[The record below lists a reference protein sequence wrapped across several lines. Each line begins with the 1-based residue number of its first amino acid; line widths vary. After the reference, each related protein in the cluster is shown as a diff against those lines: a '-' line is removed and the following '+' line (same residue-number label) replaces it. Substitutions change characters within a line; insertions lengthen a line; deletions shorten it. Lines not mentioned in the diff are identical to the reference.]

1 MKDRYKLI
9 IIHIIVFISAFGIG
23 VITEKP
29 YRYVNKFSWVILLV
43 NTILFL
49 ILIKQFKV
57 KENSIIKY
65 LLIIL
70 GIFIILIIDKDYFYS
85 LYIQSTPNIIFPYS
99 ILILSNVITLPF
111 VAIFD
116 CIYMLNLFNISFIII
131 PSYIII
137 LMIITKKVL
146 KLSKKR
152 E

>member
-1 MKDRYKLI
+1 MKDRYKLT
-9 IIHIIVFISAFGIG
+9 IIHLILFISALGIG

-29 YRYVNKFSWVILLV
+29 YRYVNEFSWVILLV
-43 NTILFL
+43 NTMLFL

-85 LYIQSTPNIIFPYS
+85 SYIQSTPDIIFPYS
-99 ILILSNVITLPF
+99 ILILSNVLIVPF
-111 VAIFD
+111 VFIFD
-116 CIYMLNLFNISFIII
+116 CIYTLNLFNISFIII
-131 PSYIII
+131 PLYIII
-137 LMIITKKVL
+137 LMIASKKVL
-146 KLSKKR
+146 KLNGKR